1 MWWYGSFFAGLF
13 HDLPE
18 VTTRDIVSGV
28 KAVLGKETVRK
39 MELAEM
45 ERTII
50 PLLPEYV
57 VPEMKFLLGIL
68 NGFEGERK
76 IEVDEFSNRVFEGG
90 ISRPVEDIDS
100 YCYKISRSNNIVPVN
115 GVLLKKCDRLV
126 AFAEAVYLQMHGITS
141 SDLKEATRNL
151 YKELNQEDELK
162 GVVNYL
168 YVRLEG

>member
-50 PLLPEYV
+50 PLLPEYA

-68 NGFEGERK
+68 NGFEGEGK
-76 IEVDEFSNRVFEGG
+76 VEVDEFSNRVFERG

-100 YCYKISRSNNIVPVN
+100 YCYKSSKGDDIVPVD
-115 GVLLKKCDRLV
+115 GTLLKKCDRLV
-126 AFAEAVYLQMHGITS
+126 AFAEAVYSQMHGITS

-151 YKELNQEDELK
+151 YKELNQEEELK
-162 GVVNYL
+162 DVVNYL
-168 YVRLEG
+168 YGRLEG